1 MSEEDDD
8 DDVATVTLT
17 SAHHAVAGPVRQ
29 RLQEESSASGQRPP
43 PPVTQGRL
51 TVPFTNSDITL
62 SFINYQ
68 CKTHC
73 TSHSLLFKYVV
84 YLLGFRGNRLCSANL
99 TDYCPM
105 KGLYLQIKIT
115 AL

>member
-68 CKTHC
+68 CKTHY
-73 TSHSLLFKYVV
+73 TRHSLISRS
-84 YLLGFRGNRLCSANL
+84 YLS
-99 TDYCPM
+99 
-105 KGLYLQIKIT
+105 IKSTYWSFVEIFSILLILPT
-115 AL
+115 IVQ